1 MTDINQAKRLLLAE
15 YEREQQELSVFIGRL
30 RRELGMA
37 SEEAINEPEEVAIQ
51 ATNGS
56 LRVEDLVKPGDF
68 YRMTQLAAAREFLET
83 RGHRK
88 TASLQEIAQAL
99 LRGKA
104 IEAALDDKGMRNLSS
119 NLSKTPD
126 FQSIAKGR
134 WGLAKWYGGA
144 GKGKKKQD
152 SEPDTEKAEAA
163 ANPEEQEKNED
174 ELAQK

>member
-1 MTDINQAKRLLLAE
+1 MTDVIQAKRLLLSE
-15 YEREQQELSVFIGRL
+15 YERERRELDGFITRL
-30 RRELGMA
+30 RRELGIA
-37 SEEAINEPEEVAIQ
+37 SEEAVDQPEEEAIQ

-56 LRVEDLVKPGDF
+56 SLRVEDFVKPGDF
-68 YRMTQLAAAREFLET
+68 YRMTQLAAVREFLER
-83 RGHRK
+83 RGQRN

-119 NLSKTPD
+119 NLSKTSD

-144 GKGKKKQD
+144 GKGKKKKQD
-152 SEPDTEKAEAA
+152 SEPETEKVEAATDAEPEEKKAEA
-163 ANPEEQEKNED
+163 
-174 ELAQK
+174 